1 LQAPPAHVLLDL
13 LDLVAAGVMFNLP
26 PLDSAVFFK
35 LSTRGLEGVPQG
47 HVDILMR
54 LLVMMIAAYNDM
66 LIGYSDVEPNLIK
79 VPMVLVM
86 MFGLDR
92 NSAAGDVVAMLFK
105 LGRFLTNPCFDCI
118 RMGNPA
124 KGDFKW

>member
-1 LQAPPAHVLLDL
+1 MVFDL
-13 LDLVAAGVMFNLP
+13 S

-35 LSTRGLEGVPQG
+35 LPTRGLEGIPQG
-47 HVDILMR
+47 HVDILMG
-54 LLVMMIAAYNDM
+54 LLVMMITTYNDM
-66 LIGYSDVEPNLIK
+66 LIRDSDVEADLIE

-92 NSAAGDVVAMLFK
+92 NPATGDVMAVLFK
-105 LGRFLTNPCFDCI
+105 FGRFLTNLCFDRI
-118 RMGNPA
+118 RMWNPA